1 MANRRNGNNKNE
13 EAVTMDKIKELF
25 EFMFKKHEENI
36 IKIIAAN
43 TKMINDKLEEM
54 NNKINDLQYI

>member
-43 TKMINDKLEEM
+43 TKMVK
-54 NNKINDLQYI
+54 

>member
-13 EAVTMDKIKELF
+13 EAVTMDKIKELL

-36 IKIIAAN
+36 IKIVKIICRQLVQQYPIAR
-43 TKMINDKLEEM
+43 L
-54 NNKINDLQYI
+54 YV